1 MEFFHKTNI
10 DFIGFRYKAFIISG
24 LIIVAGLVS
33 AISKGGYKLSVEFEG
48 GTLVQVKF
56 DEAVPIADV
65 RGSMDRAGYSTAEI
79 QQYGESG
86 DEYIIK
92 IGGVEETNYASEH
105 LLEGLNKVA
114 PGLKWTVLSTEQLP
128 PDLSKGFEGATM
140 LSVEA
145 DSIPE
150 IEGLTARMKEN
161 GYGVLEAIKTTSKRA
176 SFRIPLLGAET
187 KVADALKAELVKDFP
202 ERTIEIRRTETIGPK
217 VGKELQSKAW
227 AAIIV
232 SLFGILV
239 YVSWRFEV
247 KFAVGAV
254 LSLVHDVLVTVGL
267 FSIFNREISLFVVAA
282 LLTIVG
288 YSINDTIVVYDRIR
302 ENFGL
307 RRRESYEGMI
317 NVSINET
324 LSRTIITVLTVFIVT
339 MFLLFM
345 GGEFVRDFAF
355 AMTIGLVTGTYSSI
369 FVASALVVEWQNRIT
384 NRRKTARSA
393 A

>member
-10 DFIGFRYKAFIISG
+10 DFLGFRYKAFIISG

-33 AISKGGYKLSVEFEG
+33 AIAKGGYKLSVEFEG
-48 GTLVQVKF
+48 GTLIQVKF
-56 DEAVPIADV
+56 DQVEPIADV
-65 RGSMDRAGYSTAEI
+65 RASMARAGFENAEI
-79 QQYGESG
+79 QQYGEAG

-92 IGGVEETNYASEH
+92 IGGVEETPIASEH
-105 LLEGLNKVA
+105 LLAGLNTVA
-114 PGLKWTVLSTEQLP
+114 PGLKWAVVSTEQQP
-128 PDLSKGFEGATM
+128 PDLSKGFEGAT
-140 LSVEA
+140 LLKVEA

-150 IEGLTARMKEN
+150 MGNLTARLKES
-161 GYGVLEAIKTTSKRA
+161 GYGILEATKETSRRA
-176 SFRIPLLGAET
+176 TFRIPLLGAET
-187 KVADALKAELVKDFP
+187 KVADAIKAELAKDFP

-239 YVSWRFEV
+239 YVSWRFEL

-254 LSLVHDVLVTVGL
+254 LSLAHDVLITVGL

-317 NVSINET
+317 NISINET

-345 GGEFVRDFAF
+345 GGEFVRDFAL
-355 AMTIGLVTGTYSSI
+355 AMTIGLITGTYSSI
-369 FVASALVVEWQNRIT
+369 FVASAVVVEWQNRIT
-384 NRRKTARSA
+384 NRKKTAKA
-393 A
+393 AA

>member
-33 AISKGGYKLSVEFEG
+33 VIAKGGYKLSVEFEG

-56 DEAVPIADV
+56 DEGVPIGDV
-65 RGSMDRAGYSTAEI
+65 RTSMSRAGYAGAEI
-79 QQYGESG
+79 QQFGVNG

-92 IGGVEETNYASEH
+92 IAGVEETGYASEH
-105 LLEGLNKVA
+105 LLEGLNKAA
-114 PGLKWTVLSTEQLP
+114 PGLNWKVLSTQQLP
-128 PDLSKGFEGATM
+128 PDLPKGFEGATL

-150 IEGLTARMKEN
+150 IGDLTAHLKEN
-161 GYGVLEAIKTTSKRA
+161 GYGVLEATEETSKRA
-176 SFRIPLLGAET
+176 AFRIPLLGAES
-187 KVADALKAELVKDFP
+187 KAGDALKAELIKDFP
-202 ERTIEIRRTETIGPK
+202 QRTVEIRRTETVGPK
-217 VGKELQSKAW
+217 VGKELQNKAW

-239 YVSWRFEV
+239 YVSWRFEL

-254 LSLVHDVLVTVGL
+254 LSLAHDILVTVGL
-267 FSIFNREISLFVVAA
+267 LSIFNREISLFVVAA

-307 RRRESYEGMI
+307 RRRESYEGML

-324 LSRTIITVLTVFIVT
+324 LSRTIITVVTTFIVVL
-339 MFLLFM
+339 FLLFM
-345 GGEFVRDFAF
+345 GGEFVRDFAL
-355 AMTIGLVTGTYSSI
+355 AMTIGLITGTYSSV
-369 FVASALVVEWQNRIT
+369 FVASAFVVEWQNRIT
-384 NRRKTARSA
+384 NRRKTARASA
-393 A
+393 